1 MKKLGLLLLNLTLV
15 LGAFSQTEYVTPP
28 LIRQNIFSVEVKD
41 MVADKEEFKFAFT
54 IENKSNDKYLVF
66 ELSKIAIQFSESD
79 VYYPKNE
86 EIVVVNPNSKERRT
100 VRVVGK
106 GNYQTDMIN
115 IEFPRM
121 QVNGKQKEF
130 TNSTNFAT
138 TPDQSINIDP
148 YATASL
154 EGFAWKKDS
163 WSGEMVVKTGTFDGM
178 ILMDLSK
185 ISGLTADNGTLPI
198 EFKRD
203 KLAKVALVSND
214 KFKSKFSIADVGN
227 KCTALQMGASF
238 SAYELLELD
247 VPQIKVKRVGYVE
260 PTKVEAKEVNLCESY
275 SRIENLPVKV
285 VLFNATGVCFK
296 AAANGKKLN
305 DQMCSNVEYDTEYG
319 TNILTISL
327 SNGITITDKI
337 YPAEQDVYLVFEI
350 VERKGEWK
358 LRRKFDLSGD
368 ARKTEPKP
376 APVVAT
382 ALCKDKMNLDQDGM
396 AYLRNVTVTR
406 ISKAMIYYVD
416 CATGESKS
424 ISKMEVLAIEY
435 ANGYYDKFDY
445 PGDSGKQNMNLER
458 SESEVIELRNSS
470 KTSSSIVIGPNR

>member
-1 MKKLGLLLLNLTLV
+1 MNKLILLIFNVSLTLV
-15 LGAFSQTEYVTPP
+15 AFSQTEYGTPP
-28 LIRQNIFSVEVKD
+28 IIRQNIFSVEVKD
-41 MVADKEEFKFAFT
+41 IVADKEEFKFAFT
-54 IENKSNDKYLVF
+54 IENNSNDKYLVF

-106 GNYQTDMIN
+106 GNYQTDIIN

-130 TNSTNFAT
+130 TNSTNFVT
-138 TPDQSINIDP
+138 TPDQSINIDS
-148 YATASL
+148 YATATL
-154 EGFAWKKDS
+154 EGFTWKKDS
-163 WSGEMVVKTGTFDGM
+163 WSGELVVKTGTFDGM

-185 ISGLTADNGTLPI
+185 ISGLTAEIGTLPL

-214 KFKSKFSIADVGN
+214 KFKSKFSMADVGN
-227 KCTALQMGASF
+227 KCTALQMGSSF

-247 VPQIKVKRVGYVE
+247 VPQIKLKRVGYVE
-260 PTKVEAKEVNLCESY
+260 PSKVEAKDVNLCESF
-275 SRIENLPVKV
+275 SRLDGLPVKV

-305 DQMCSNVEYDTEYG
+305 DQLCSNVEFDTEYG
-319 TNILTISL
+319 TNVLTIVM
-327 SNGITITDKI
+327 SNGQSISDKI
-337 YPAEQDVYLVFEI
+337 YPAEADTYMVFEL

-368 ARKTEPKP
+368 ARKTETKP
-376 APVVAT
+376 VTTTT
-382 ALCKDKMNLDQDGM
+382 ALCKDKIHLNQDGI
-396 AYLRNVTVTR
+396 ALTRNITVTK
-406 ISKAMIYYVD
+406 ISKSTIHYVD
-416 CATGESKS
+416 CASGENKT
-424 ISKMEVLAIEY
+424 ISKMDILAIEY
-435 ANGYYDKFDY
+435 PNGYYDKFDF
-445 PGDSGKQNMNLER
+445 PSNTGKQNMNLER
-458 SESEVIELRNSS
+458 SESEVIELRNSN
-470 KTSSSIVIGPNR
+470 KTTSSFIIGPNK

>member
-1 MKKLGLLLLNLTLV
+1 MKKLSLLLLNLVIALS
-15 LGAFSQTEYVTPP
+15 AFSQTEYVTPP
-28 LIRQNIFSVEVKD
+28 LIRQTIFSVEVKD
-41 MVADKEEFKFAFT
+41 MIADKEEFKFAFT

-86 EIVVVNPNSKERRT
+86 EIIVVNPNSKERRT

-138 TPDQSINIDP
+138 MPDQSINIDS

-163 WSGEMVVKTGTFDGM
+163 WSGELLVKTGTFDGM

-214 KFKSKFSIADVGN
+214 KFKSKFSMADVGN
-227 KCTALQMGASF
+227 KCTAFQMGASF
-238 SAYELLELD
+238 SAFELLELD
-247 VPQIKVKRVGYVE
+247 VPQIKVKRVGYLE
-260 PTKVEAKEVNLCESY
+260 PVKVEAKEVNLCESF
-275 SRIENLPVKV
+275 SKIDGLPVKV

-319 TNILTISL
+319 TNILTISM
-327 SNGITITDKI
+327 SNGQTITDKI
-337 YPAEQDVYLVFEI
+337 YPAEQDSYLVFEL

-368 ARKTEPKP
+368 ARKTESK
-376 APVVAT
+376 AATTAT
-382 ALCKDKMNLDQDGM
+382 ALCKDQLHLNQDGI
-396 AYLRNVTVTR
+396 ALLRNITVTK

-416 CATGESKS
+416 CSSGENKT
-424 ISKMEVLAIEY
+424 ISKMEILAIEY
-435 ANGYYDKFDY
+435 PNGYYDKFDF
-445 PGDSGKQNMNLER
+445 PSNTGKQNMNLER
-458 SESEVIELRNSS
+458 TESEVIELRNSN
-470 KTSSSIVIGPNR
+470 KTSSSFIIGPNR